1 MNNYLITLLSFLFIN
16 LSFAQNTWQLEKNKE
31 GIKIWNRKS
40 DGSILKEFKVS
51 MILNTTPETIV
62 TFLKKTTQY
71 DQWMYKVNKGSVKV
85 IKRNNE
91 NDYYTYMTISAP
103 FIKTREA
110 ITHMTFQPADN
121 NGVILITLEG
131 TPNLLPKNDNF
142 VRINKMQ
149 AYFKIIPL
157 SNGKVELVH
166 QALSSPG
173 GNIPDAL
180 VNMSSVDCPYSMFT
194 KIRELL

>member
-180 VNMSSVDCPYSMFT
+180 LNMSSVDCPYSMFT

>member
-110 ITHMTFQPADN
+110 ITRMTFQPADN

>member
-1 MNNYLITLLSFLFIN
+1 MARS
-16 LSFAQNTWQLEKNKE
+16 S
-31 GIKIWNRKS
+31 
-40 DGSILKEFKVS
+40 LKEFKVS